1 MPLNSVQ
8 QYVKGLLD
16 GLVIP
21 GPAPQQT
28 LEAFITPPTVGPLDG
43 PKCFVWGGVARGRR
57 QTMPRGP
64 GMKELPWRVDLYL
77 NYETVP
83 TDTDIDEAFPLV
95 IDAVLNQLWT
105 TTMPVKITDPTTGQQ
120 SQIQAIGEE
129 WELEYPPE
137 RLPAT
142 LRMVFYSAR
151 IVMDVLEV
159 VQA

>member
-8 QYVKGLLD
+8 QYVKGLFD

-21 GPAPQQT
+21 GTAPQQT
-28 LEAFITPPTVGPLDG
+28 LAAYITPPTVEPLDG
-43 PKCFVWGGVARGRR
+43 PKAFVWGGRARGRR

-64 GMKELPWRVDLYL
+64 GFKEVPWVVDVYL
-77 NYETVP
+77 VYETTP
-83 TDTDIDEAFPLV
+83 DDPALDEAFPLV
-95 IDAVLNQLWT
+95 IDAVLAKAWT
-105 TTMPVKITDPTTGQQ
+105 TTMPLEITDSVTNVT

-137 RLPAT
+137 RLPST
-142 LRMVFYSAR
+142 LRMVYYSAR
-151 IVMDVLEV
+151 IGLDVLEV